1 MKHIVVYIH
10 GKGGNAAEADYY
22 KQFFANAEVIGFDYK
37 AQTPREAE
45 AEFVPYFNALRE
57 KYDKI
62 TLIANSIGAYFA
74 FNTLTKKQVDEAIF
88 ISPVA
93 DMAALIENMMR
104 SNGVSEAELHSKKE
118 ISVPGG
124 ETLSWKYYCYA
135 REHTPAWL
143 APALNPEC
151 PELPGHSPA
160 QPLMHIPAHII
171 CGDRDML
178 TPPEKMRAFAAKI
191 GASVTVMPGGEHWF
205 HTPEQMRFLNAQITR
220 FSGGFHKKT

>member
-93 DMAALIENMMR
+93 DMAALIENMMS
-104 SNGVSEAELHSKKE
+104 SNGVSEAELCSKKNSRSWRRNALVE
-118 ISVPGG
+118 ILLLRARTRTRVAHLSAHSRAHYLRRSRYAHPARKNACVRRKNRRKRRRDAGRRTLVSHTRANAVFIQRTHSVF
-124 ETLSWKYYCYA
+124 
-135 REHTPAWL
+135 R
-143 APALNPEC
+143 
-151 PELPGHSPA
+151 
-160 QPLMHIPAHII
+160 
-171 CGDRDML
+171 
-178 TPPEKMRAFAAKI
+178 
-191 GASVTVMPGGEHWF
+191 
-205 HTPEQMRFLNAQITR
+205 
-220 FSGGFHKKT
+220 

>member
-74 FNTLTKKQVDEAIF
+74 FNTLTKK
-88 ISPVA
+88 
-93 DMAALIENMMR
+93 
-104 SNGVSEAELHSKKE
+104 
-118 ISVPGG
+118 
-124 ETLSWKYYCYA
+124 
-135 REHTPAWL
+135 
-143 APALNPEC
+143 
-151 PELPGHSPA
+151 
-160 QPLMHIPAHII
+160 
-171 CGDRDML
+171 
-178 TPPEKMRAFAAKI
+178 
-191 GASVTVMPGGEHWF
+191 
-205 HTPEQMRFLNAQITR
+205 
-220 FSGGFHKKT
+220 